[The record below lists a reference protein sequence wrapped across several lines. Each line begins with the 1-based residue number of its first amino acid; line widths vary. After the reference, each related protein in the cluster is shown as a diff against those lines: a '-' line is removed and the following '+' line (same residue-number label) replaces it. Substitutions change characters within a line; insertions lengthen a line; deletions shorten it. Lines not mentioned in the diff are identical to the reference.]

1 MPKHKRMVGG
11 KGGYLRVEF
20 SPEVLNLAKEKNIAP
35 EEALAELR
43 RVHILLEH
51 DKDKI
56 IWVRCEE

>member
-1 MPKHKRMVGG
+1 MPKHKRMMRR
-11 KGGYLRVEF
+11 KSSHLRVGF
-20 SPEVLNLAKEKNIAP
+20 SLEVLNLAREKNITP

-43 RVHILLEH
+43 RAHILLEH